1 MAPDRIYV
9 WSIYIKNNSK
19 AHVELSPLKFRN
31 SNIKSEMK
39 ILSLRIKLSSDY
51 SNRFSLQQGDSYM
64 LPEIHFLF
72 QLSENS
78 RY

>member
-9 WSIYIKNNSK
+9 WNIYIKNNSNK
-19 AHVELSPLKFRN
+19 
-31 SNIKSEMK
+31 KSEMK

-51 SNRFSLQQGDSYM
+51 SNQFSLQQGDSYM